1 MALFNGKNYLS
12 KKYMGDKF
20 YNYDRDYVYANKKNF
35 VEFLNLIEEEFYSH
49 TFNKDDRYV
58 FLGRHKFLIKEMQEL
73 YFTKEQCEKLQFNIC
88 PAIWCLDSLI
98 EMVVKPNFLSI
109 SDYED
114 LKDCNSIYLNRDV
127 RKCQEIYNSYISE
140 GIISLNERDYIM
152 HAINMI
158 KDSLDK
164 YDDNMKWID

>member
-1 MALFNGKNYLS
+1 
-12 KKYMGDKF
+12 
-20 YNYDRDYVYANKKNF
+20 
-35 VEFLNLIEEEFYSH
+35 
-49 TFNKDDRYV
+49 
-58 FLGRHKFLIKEMQEL
+58 
-73 YFTKEQCEKLQFNIC
+73 
-88 PAIWCLDSLI
+88 
-98 EMVVKPNFLSI
+98 MVVKPNFLSI

-114 LKDCNSIYLNRDV
+114 LKDCNSIYLNRNV
-127 RKCQEIYNSYISE
+127 RKCQEVYNSYISE